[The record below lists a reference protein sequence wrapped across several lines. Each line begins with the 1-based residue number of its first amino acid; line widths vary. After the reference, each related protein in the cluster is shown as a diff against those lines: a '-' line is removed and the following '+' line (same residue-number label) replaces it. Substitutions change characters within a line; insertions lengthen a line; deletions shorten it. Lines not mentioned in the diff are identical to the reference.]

1 MSAALRRG
9 ACPTLAAPM
18 LTGDG
23 WLARLAVGGADAGAA
38 RRAGGGGGAARQRAR
53 SR

>member
-18 LTGDG
+18 PTGDG
-23 WLARLAVGGADAGAA
+23 WLARLAVAEADGGAA
-38 RRAGGGGGAARQRAR
+38 RRARGGGGAARQRAS